1 MMVLAI
7 STHTFVTNIPH
18 LKIYPRRSA
27 YFYDLLGPFTY
38 VASNPGK
45 DIRGTLIAAFNIW
58 LNVPKPKLDVITRV
72 IDAVHNASLMSESC
86 RRHIEDDSDLRRGKP
101 AAHKV
106 YGIPQTINSASYAWW
121 LAFQQ
126 LASIQGSPKEIAE
139 LDIPDRLTYLLS
151 GELLNLH
158 RGQGLDIFWPDTFGC
173 PTEQEYIQMARGSKQ
188 ISIIGDRTEASSIL
202 RLSIKIMMAFATTNT
217 DVNYVGLIDLL
228 GIYGQVRD
236 DYMNL
241 QSTEYTDAKGL
252 ADDISEG
259 KFSKARKHFD
269 NGYHILRQRPKTPT
283 LKHHAIAYLRD
294 TTHSIDYTLSVMRS
308 LRKQI
313 REETTKLG
321 GNPILETLLEKL
333 HQ

>member
-1 MMVLAI
+1 MPLGVSKYTRGEVPI
-7 STHTFVTNIPH
+7 STYENILSSLSQPPEYTPDTE
-18 LKIYPRRSA
+18 K
-27 YFYDLLGPFTY
+27 DLLGPFTY

-126 LASIQGSPKEIAE
+126 LASIQGSPKE
-139 LDIPDRLTYLLS
+139 R
-151 GELLNLH
+151 ELLNLH

-173 PTEQEYIQMARGSKQ
+173 PTEQEYIQMARGK
-188 ISIIGDRTEASSIL
+188 ASSIL

-259 KFSKARKHFD
+259 KFS
-269 NGYHILRQRPKTPT
+269 QRAKTPT